1 MLSGQWHLHHGVIH
15 NVPGA
20 HASSACTHPAAV
32 HVRHCFFLQ
41 DMASGQW
48 HLHHG
53 VIDKVPGAAPN
64 DPASFQLRDHFSVA
78 VAQGQ
83 L

>member
-1 MLSGQWHLHHGVIH
+1 MCGTRPPEEIFE
-15 NVPGA
+15 NVTFHFAP
-20 HASSACTHPAAV
+20 CCAAV
-32 HVRHCFFLQ
+32 LQ

-64 DPASFQLRDHFSVA
+64 DPASFQLKDHFSVP
-78 VAQGQ
+78 VALGQ
-83 L
+83 Q